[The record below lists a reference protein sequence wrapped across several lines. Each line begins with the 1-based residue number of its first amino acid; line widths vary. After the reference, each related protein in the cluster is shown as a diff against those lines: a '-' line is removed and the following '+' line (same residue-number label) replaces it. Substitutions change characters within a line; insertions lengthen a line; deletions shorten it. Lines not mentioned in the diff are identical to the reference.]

1 MRRELYREH
10 KGGIITDYRVVKRS
24 DRGEV
29 RPVED
34 SNLRWAIP
42 PTPAVNH
49 ARGGV
54 AHAPCGSV

>member
-34 SNLRWAIP
+34 SNLR
-42 PTPAVNH
+42 
-49 ARGGV
+49 
-54 AHAPCGSV
+54 